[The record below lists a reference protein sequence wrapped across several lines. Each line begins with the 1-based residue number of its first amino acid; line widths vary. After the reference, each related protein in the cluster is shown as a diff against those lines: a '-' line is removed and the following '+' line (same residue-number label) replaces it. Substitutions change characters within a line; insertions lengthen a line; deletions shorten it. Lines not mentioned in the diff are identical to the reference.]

1 MPFTFEKLQNRQFEH
16 KLNFFSLK
24 NITSSSFIFE
34 RGKYRLNTFAK
45 NAKWGFTVCEYVI
58 CYCHCQKKAS

>member
-24 NITSSSFIFE
+24 NITSSIFLFLKE
-34 RGKYRLNTFAK
+34 VSTD
-45 NAKWGFTVCEYVI
+45 
-58 CYCHCQKKAS
+58 